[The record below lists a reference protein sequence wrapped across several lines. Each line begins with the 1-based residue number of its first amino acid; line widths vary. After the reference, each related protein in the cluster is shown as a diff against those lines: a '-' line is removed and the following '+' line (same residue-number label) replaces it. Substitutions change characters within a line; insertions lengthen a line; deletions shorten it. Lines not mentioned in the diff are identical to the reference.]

1 MSGRRQA
8 RELALQLLFQAD
20 VGKASIDDVL
30 ESARAER
37 PSEDWPFIVELC
49 VGAAETRS
57 ELDAVIAVHLTGWTL
72 DRIASIDRVL
82 LRMAIYE
89 MRSMGTPASVVI
101 NEAVELAKK
110 YGTED
115 SARFVNGM
123 LGAIHRETVAGSSS
137 AEPSGGY
144 ESSASTP

>member
-1 MSGRRQA
+1 VSRRQA

-30 ESARAER
+30 ESAQAER
-37 PSEDWPFIVELC
+37 PAEDWPFIVEISAG
-49 VGAAETRS
+49 VSETRP
-57 ELDAVIAVHLTGWTL
+57 ELDAIIAAHLTGWTI
-72 DRIASIDRVL
+72 DRMASIDRVI
-82 LRMAIYE
+82 LRMAVYE

-115 SARFVNGM
+115 SARFVNGI
-123 LGAIHRETVAGSSS
+123 LGVIHREALAGPP
-137 AEPSGGY
+137 AEPSGDY
-144 ESSASTP
+144 ESSASTS

>member
-1 MSGRRQA
+1 MSRRQA

-20 VGKASIDDVL
+20 LGKASVDDVL
-30 ESARAER
+30 ESAQAER
-37 PSEDWPFIVELC
+37 PGEEWPFIVELC
-49 VGAAETRS
+49 AGVSETRP
-57 ELDAVIAVHLTGWTL
+57 ELDAIIAAHLTGWTL
-72 DRIASIDRVL
+72 ERMASIDRVL

-115 SARFVNGM
+115 SARFINGI
-123 LGAIHRETVAGSSS
+123 LGAIHREALAGPPS

-144 ESSASTP
+144 ESPASTP